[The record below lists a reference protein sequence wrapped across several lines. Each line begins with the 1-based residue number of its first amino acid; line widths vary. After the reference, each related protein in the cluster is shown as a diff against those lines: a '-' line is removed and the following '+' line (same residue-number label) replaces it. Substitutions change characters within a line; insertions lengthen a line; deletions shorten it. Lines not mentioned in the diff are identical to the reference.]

1 MTTEGPQAHPH
12 NAFPGRLAR
21 VSAEEGFGLVEVVM
35 ATALF
40 LCVSA
45 PLIGVLLA
53 SVAQQKIS
61 HERTLAAQTAQTAI
75 ESIRSLPYSS
85 VGTLTGNPAGTIP
98 ATQTASQFGISGL
111 DATVT
116 TRISFMDDAP
126 ATSYRNR
133 ADYKRV
139 VVTVTRNA
147 DSRRLTQDVTYV
159 APPGVGAVAGQSE
172 GIVLAQVIDGALNT
186 PIVGTSVTLS
196 GGPTPARTDTTD
208 ATGSVVFPAL
218 LPTTVA
224 LNHYDITVP
233 PVNGYVTMREDA
245 PPGSTARTTMVGG
258 QTFNAVIRVYKPS
271 SIFVVPRNADG
282 TPYTGT
288 GTVTISSARNPGTQS
303 FAFTGPQFTLAAPQ
317 TLAGEPVVPNIPYT
331 VRVLAA
337 NGAVST
343 PVTATVPVS
352 YPTNLTQ
359 TFIVTL
365 GVPATLKA
373 LTVKVV
379 NLSGTAVSGATVSVS
394 GGPGSNVLLTG
405 TSDAT
410 GNVVFNVPVNST
422 PGYAVTATSGTLTG
436 TATAFAV
443 TAPLTKTVTVK

>member
-12 NAFPGRLAR
+12 TGFPGRLAR

-45 PLIGVLLA
+45 PLVGVLIA

-61 HERTLAAQTAQTAI
+61 HERTLATQAAQTAI
-75 ESIRSLPYSS
+75 ETIRSMPYSS
-85 VGTLTGNPAGTIP
+85 VGTQNGNPAGTVAP
-98 ATQTASQFGISGL
+98 TLAASQFGIPGL

-116 TRISFMDDAP
+116 TRISYMDDAP

-139 VVTVTRNA
+139 VVTVTRNS

-159 APPGVGAVAGQSE
+159 APPGGGAYAGQSE
-172 GIVLAQVIDGALNT
+172 GIVLATVMDLGSNT
-186 PIVGTSVTLS
+186 PVANAAVNLS
-196 GGPTPARTDTTD
+196 GGPTPSRTDTTD
-208 ATGSVVFPAL
+208 ASGSVVFPAL

-224 LNHYDITVP
+224 LNHYDLTVIP
-233 PVNGYVTMREDA
+233 ANGYVTLREDA

-258 QTFNAVIRVYKPS
+258 QTFQAYLRIYKPS
-271 SIFVVPRNADG
+271 SISVVPRNADG
-282 TPYTGT
+282 TPYTGAYN
-288 GTVTISSARNPGTQS
+288 VTISSIRGAQTFPY
-303 FAFTGPQFTLAAPQ
+303 TGPLFTLQAPA
-317 TLAGEPVVPNIPYT
+317 TLAGEPVVPNLQYT

-343 PVTATVPVS
+343 ATTALVPAN
-352 YPTNLTQ
+352 YPTDLTQ
-359 TFIVTL
+359 TFIATL
-365 GVPATLKA
+365 GAPATQ
-373 LTVKVV
+373 KVV
-379 NLSGTAVSGATVSVS
+379 TVQVVNSVGTRVSGATVSLS

-410 GNVVFNVPVNST
+410 GTVAFSVPVNSA
-422 PGYAVTATSGTLTG
+422 PGYTVAATSGTLKG
-436 TATAFAV
+436 TTTAFAV
-443 TAPLTKTVTVK
+443 TTAVTKPVTVR